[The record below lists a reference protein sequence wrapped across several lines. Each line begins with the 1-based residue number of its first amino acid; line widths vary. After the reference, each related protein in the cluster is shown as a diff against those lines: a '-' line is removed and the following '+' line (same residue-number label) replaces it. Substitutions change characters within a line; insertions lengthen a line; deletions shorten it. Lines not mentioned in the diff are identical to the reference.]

1 MRFLSST
8 LLASALVL
16 TSLICS
22 PAFANDPPK
31 KPAAKEE
38 PPKPKFNYA
47 EEDGEHGRSGYV
59 YKHVVKP
66 AFEEPKELPKAE
78 PKEAHKPEPKDSHG
92 KKDDHGKPDDHGKK
106 DDHGKPDDHGKKDD
120 GHGAPKKEEKKDD
133 GHGAPPKKEEKK
145 KDDGHGAPKKDDGHG
160 GGHGGGHGKEDK
172 KPAVAPVSAVYD
184 PAIIK
189 LDGNNRPHT
198 PVMFTNKFADYFVCH
213 KTIKDKYRETVLAE
227 MNTFA
232 DRMGLPRAQDMPCMI
247 KIAKPN
253 TKFPGSVYIEFY
265 TDVKAEKECI
275 KKGECGSTRLMMLHP
290 KDKTG
295 IKSKDIYRSYVLTD
309 EKKFRRANFCVS
321 PDGQLLGEKHCY
333 VVLNPDW
340 LFN

>member
-1 MRFLSST
+1 MRFSSSF
-8 LLASALVL
+8 LAVFLALASLFG
-16 TSLICS
+16 S
-22 PAFANDPPK
+22 PVWANDPPK

-38 PPKPKFNYA
+38 PPKPKFDYV
-47 EEDGEHGRSGYV
+47 EEEGEPGRSGYV
-59 YKHVVKP
+59 YKRVAKP
-66 AFEEPKELPKAE
+66 KFEEPQEVPKAE
-78 PKEAHKPEPKDSHG
+78 PKEHKPAAK
-92 KKDDHGKPDDHGKK
+92 
-106 DDHGKPDDHGKKDD
+106 DDHGKKDD
-120 GHGAPKKEEKKDD
+120 GHGAPPKKEEKKDD
-133 GHGAPPKKEEKK
+133 GHGAPPKKDEK
-145 KDDGHGAPKKDDGHG
+145 KKDDGHG
-160 GGHGGGHGKEDK
+160 GGHGGGHGKDAK
-172 KPAVAPVSAVYD
+172 KPAPPAVSAVYD
-184 PAIIK
+184 SAVIK
-189 LDGNNRPHT
+189 LDGNNRPLT
-198 PVMFTNKFADYFVCH
+198 PVVFTNAYADYFVCY

-247 KIAKPN
+247 KVAKPK
-253 TKFPGSVYIEFY
+253 TKFPGAIYIEFY
-265 TDVKAEKECI
+265 TDVKAEKACI

-295 IKSKDIYRSYVLTD
+295 VKSKEVYRSYVLTD

>member
-1 MRFLSST
+1 MRFLSLT
-8 LLASALVL
+8 LLGSALVL
-16 TSLICS
+16 TSLMGS

-47 EEDGEHGRSGYV
+47 EEEGEHGRSGYV

-78 PKEAHKPEPKDSHG
+78 PKEAHKPEPKDSHE

-145 KDDGHGAPKKDDGHG
+145 KDDSHGAPKKDDGHG

-275 KKGECGSTRLMMLHP
+275 KLGECGSTRLMMLHP

>member
-1 MRFLSST
+1 MRFLSTS
-8 LLASALVL
+8 LIAAALAL
-16 TSLICS
+16 TSLIGS
-22 PAFANDPPK
+22 PALANDPPK

-38 PPKPKFNYA
+38 PPKPKFDYA
-47 EEDGEHGRSGYV
+47 EEDGEHGRSGYI

-66 AFEEPKELPKAE
+66 KFEEPKELPKAE
-78 PKEAHKPEPKDSHG
+78 PKEAHKPEPKDS
-92 KKDDHGKPDDHGKK
+92 HGKPDDHGKK

-145 KDDGHGAPKKDDGHG
+145 KDDGHG
-160 GGHGGGHGKEDK
+160 GGHGGGHGKEEK
-172 KPAVAPVSAVYD
+172 KPAVPAVSAVYD
-184 PAIIK
+184 SAVIK
-189 LDGNNRPHT
+189 LDGNNRPLT
-198 PVMFTNKFADYFVCH
+198 PVMFTNKFADYFVCY

-247 KIAKPN
+247 KVAKAN
-253 TKFPGSVYIEFY
+253 TKFPGAVYIEFY
-265 TDVKAEKECI
+265 VNELAEKACI

-295 IKSKDIYRSYVLTD
+295 IKSKEVYRSYVLTD

-321 PDGQLLGEKHCY
+321 PEGQLMGEKHCY